1 MGMARPKK
9 CRKVCQLPAMRE
21 FRPVGEVPCEAAV
34 ILSVDEYEAIR
45 LIDRQGFSQEECS
58 AYMQVARTTVQLIYN
73 SARRKLAEA
82 LVGGLPLRIEG
93 GDYRLCDGTE
103 DYCGCGG
110 CRKHRLGQLR
120 VKEEGTMR
128 IAIPLDENKQDVCIV
143 LARAPYFLFQGE
155 NGETAVAE
163 NPAAQA
169 QGGAGVQ
176 AAQFLVDSGV
186 TALITVRCGQNAAG
200 VFKAAGIKI
209 FKSAHK
215 TAAEDLA
222 ALADGALEE
231 LTHFHGGF
239 HGIQ

>member
-1 MGMARPKK
+1 MPRPRK
-9 CRKVCQLPAMRE
+9 CRRVCDLPQTLTFTPGDDPGGQR
-21 FRPVGEVPCEAAV
+21 AV
-34 ILSVDEYEAIR
+34 ILTVDEYETIR
-45 LIDRQGFSQEECS
+45 LIDQEGLSQEQCG
-58 AYMQVARTTVQLIYN
+58 ALMQVARTTVQQIYA
-73 SARRKLAEA
+73 SARKKLAA
-82 LVGGLPLRIEG
+82 MLVDGLPLRIEG

-120 VKEEGTMR
+120 DKEEGTMR